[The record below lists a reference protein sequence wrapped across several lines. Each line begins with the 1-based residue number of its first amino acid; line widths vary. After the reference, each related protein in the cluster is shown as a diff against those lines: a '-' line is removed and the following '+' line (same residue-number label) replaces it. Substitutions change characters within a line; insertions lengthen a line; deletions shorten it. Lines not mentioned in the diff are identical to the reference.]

1 MSWNLLD
8 AVPSG
13 EGVKLRLKIGA
24 NAWQKGRLVE
34 RIQDSKNFEW
44 KVLFEDGTIR
54 DDIRL
59 GDNRLFTVF
68 EQSAY
73 GEEVQI
79 FCTDEAWHDG
89 ILVTLIKGDGVYG
102 VEFQDGDW
110 VEDITLFSSYL
121 RFKDGGKEEERER
134 QWKQA
139 KNNARKEDEL
149 RSKEAKDKRSKKS
162 ELRSGAAFK
171 TAKDKP
177 SKKSALRSKE
187 AKDKRSKKSA
197 LRSGA
202 EFKAVKD
209 KPRKKSAL
217 PRDFYKEEVE
227 AKREHVAEDERMYD
241 IGCVRGS
248 KVFHGVHCLKIHWA
262 GWGSEVDSWEPFSQ
276 LARDCGTKFV
286 KDLVALYQQNA

>member
-34 RIQDSKNFEW
+34 RIQNSKNFEW
-44 KVLFEDGTIR
+44 KVLFEDGTTR
-54 DDIRL
+54 EDIRL
-59 GDNRLFTVF
+59 GDNKLFTVF

-73 GEEVQI
+73 GEEVKI

-102 VEFQDGDW
+102 VEFQDGGW

-121 RFKDGGKEEERER
+121 RFKDAGKEEERKR

-139 KNNARKEDEL
+139 ENNTCKEDEL
-149 RSKEAKDKRSKKS
+149 RSK
-162 ELRSGAAFK
+162 AAN
-171 TAKDKP
+171 
-177 SKKSALRSKE
+177 
-187 AKDKRSKKSA
+187 DKRSKKSA

-202 EFKAVKD
+202 EFKAANDKRSKKPALRSGAETKAAKD
-209 KPRKKSAL
+209 KPREKSAL

-286 KDLVALYQQNA
+286 KDLVAQYQQNA